1 MLSNHDVSS
10 PIIGTAILSFK
21 DKASVGSPR
30 IIGHAPVCTGDRIRL
45 LPALTTRQYTGT
57 KKANV

>member
-21 DKASVGSPR
+21 HKASVD
-30 IIGHAPVCTGDRIRL
+30 GHQMG
-45 LPALTTRQYTGT
+45 PAMNTHNKTPLLTTSINN
-57 KKANV
+57 KAITENKES

>member
-21 DKASVGSPR
+21 DKASVGGYRMGPIETHHNKTLS
-30 IIGHAPVCTGDRIRL
+30 V
-45 LPALTTRQYTGT
+45 TTNINN
-57 KKANV
+57 KAIQENK

>member
-30 IIGHAPVCTGDRIRL
+30 MIGHVPVCTDDRFRL
-45 LPALTTRQYTGT
+45 LPAL
-57 KKANV
+57 

>member
-21 DKASVGSPR
+21 HKASVGGYRMSL
-30 IIGHAPVCTGDRIRL
+30 IGTCHNKTRSVTTGINNKAIREH
-45 LPALTTRQYTGT
+45 
-57 KKANV
+57 K

>member
-30 IIGHAPVCTGDRIRL
+30 IIGHVPVLHWRPDST
-45 LPALTTRQYTGT
+45 ATTL
-57 KKANV
+57 